1 MASEQVYDSL
11 REWERK
17 IDSMMYER
25 RKPDL
30 FGLYYVPTPF
40 RSCDVY
46 LELMILGNEE
56 SPHLS

>member
-1 MASEQVYDSL
+1 MVSEEAYAIL
-11 REWERK
+11 KEWERK
-17 IDSMMYER
+17 HDSMMYER
-25 RKPDL
+25 SKPDL

-56 SPHLS
+56 STHLS